1 MTKPTSAESLTSDPI
16 QEGAVID
23 YLKNNPGLLERHPEV
38 LSALTFTHQSG
49 AAISL
54 VERQLKVLRDENKG
68 LRNKLAELVHIA
80 RENEELSHRFHR
92 LSLELMSGHNLH
104 DIIAMIRDQIQTFFY
119 TDYVSFFF
127 SDSLRGQLKGLENHV
142 LDPGHKQAAQIQ
154 QWMKARKPEFT
165 PLDQELRTLIFGEE
179 VKLTSSVLIPLY
191 HTDDIGLLALGSK
204 THDRF
209 SGDMGTIFLTQLGDL
224 VSSKLKHL
232 LS

>member
-1 MTKPTSAESLTSDPI
+1 MTKTTSAKPLNSDPI
-16 QEGAVID
+16 QEDAVIG

-38 LSALTFTHQSG
+38 LGALTFTHQSG

-54 VERQLKVLRDENKG
+54 VERQLKVLRDENRG
-68 LRNKLAELVHIA
+68 LKNKLSELVHIA
-80 RENEELSHRFHR
+80 RENEELSQRFHR
-92 LSLELMSGHNLH
+92 LSLELMSSHNLH

-127 SDSLRGQLKGLENHV
+127 SDTLADQLKGLENHV
-142 LDPGHKQAAQIQ
+142 LDPEHKHAAQIQ

-165 PLDQELRTLIFGEE
+165 PLDQELRNLLFGQEIQ
-179 VKLTSSVLIPLY
+179 VTSSVLIPLY
-191 HTDDIGLLALGSK
+191 HTDEIGLLVLGSK

-209 SGDMGTIFLTQLGDL
+209 SSDMGTIFLTQLGDL

-232 LS
+232 LT

>member
-1 MTKPTSAESLTSDPI
+1 MTKPTAEPLTSTPI
-16 QEGAVID
+16 QEDAVID
-23 YLKNNPGLLERHPEV
+23 YLKGNPGLLERHPEV
-38 LSALTFTHQSG
+38 LGALTFTHQSG

-54 VERQLKVLRDENKG
+54 VERQLKLLRDENKS
-68 LRNKLAELVHIA
+68 LKNKLAELVHIA

-92 LSLELMSGHNLH
+92 LSLELMSSHNLH

-127 SDSLRGQLKGLENHV
+127 SDTLVDQLKGLESHV
-142 LDPGHKQAAQIQ
+142 LDPEHKQAAQIQ
-154 QWMKARKPEFT
+154 QWMKARKPEFS
-165 PLDQELRTLIFGEE
+165 PLNQDIRNLIFGEE
-179 VKLTSSVLIPLY
+179 IQLTSSVLIPLY
-191 HTDDIGLLALGSK
+191 HTDEIGLLALGSK

-209 SGDMGTIFLTQLGDL
+209 RSDMGTIFLTQLGDL